1 MKCIICGVELKNFSE
16 TPVMFFEGGRVIIC
30 RKESCRKKYV
40 EMRRA
45 VRKNEE
51 NKKSKKSKKKS
62 V

>member
-1 MKCIICGVELKNFSE
+1 
-16 TPVMFFEGGRVIIC
+16 MFFEGGRVIIC